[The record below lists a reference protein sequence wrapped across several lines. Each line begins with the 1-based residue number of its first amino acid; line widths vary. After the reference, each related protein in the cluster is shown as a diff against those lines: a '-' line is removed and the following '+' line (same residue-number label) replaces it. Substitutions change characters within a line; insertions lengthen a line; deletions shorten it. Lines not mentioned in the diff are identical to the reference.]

1 LVANGSS
8 AMKDELDPL
17 TLSAARGARL
27 IALDRLDRAGDEADR
42 LSNNPHSLDALHDLR
57 VALRRV
63 RSWLRAFRPDL
74 EDSVARKDRHR
85 LRDLVD
91 ATNRGRDADVQVE
104 WLRHA
109 AKDGDET
116 LRRGAKRLIE
126 LIRIERG
133 VGGAPLNGNSLVTF
147 DKERSRLV
155 KRLSTVSEPVRPP
168 PAAPPTLAAAIGSRL
183 PGHLEALRQALDLV
197 RTADDDAEAHAAR
210 IAAKRLRYLLE
221 PAEDVRGS
229 KSLLKL
235 LKSLQDDLGE
245 LHDAHLLGRRVQD
258 AIMND
263 PGTEAVGLEAV
274 ARRLASDRAEIFG
287 RIDRRWLSDDTA
299 IETLTRGVASVARRL
314 ATISSES

>member
-1 LVANGSS
+1 MN
-8 AMKDELDPL
+8 DELDPL

-133 VGGAPLNGNSLVTF
+133 AGAPLNGNSLVTF
-147 DKERSRLV
+147 DKERARLI

-168 PAAPPTLAAAIGSRL
+168 PAPPPTLAAAIGARL

-229 KSLLKL
+229 KSLVKL

-299 IETLTRGVASVARRL
+299 IGTLSRGVASVARRL

>member
-1 LVANGSS
+1 MN
-8 AMKDELDPL
+8 DELDPL

-74 EDSVARKDRHR
+74 EDSVA
-85 LRDLVD
+85 
-91 ATNRGRDADVQVE
+91 DVQVE
-104 WLRHA
+104 WLRQA

-133 VGGAPLNGNSLVTF
+133 VAGAPLNGNSLVTF
-147 DKERSRLV
+147 DKERSRLM

-229 KSLLKL
+229 KSLVKL

-245 LHDAHLLGRRVQD
+245 LHDAHLLGRRVRD

-263 PGTEAVGLEAV
+263 PGAEAVGLEAV

-299 IETLTRGVASVARRL
+299 IESLARGVASVARRL
-314 ATISSES
+314 ATISSEP

>member
-1 LVANGSS
+1 
-8 AMKDELDPL
+8 LDPL

-74 EDSVARKDRHR
+74 EESVARKDRQR
-85 LRDLVD
+85 LRDIVD

-104 WLRHA
+104 WLRQA

-133 VGGAPLNGNSLVTF
+133 AGAPLNGNSLVTF
-147 DKERSRLV
+147 DKERARLI

-168 PAAPPTLAAAIGSRL
+168 PAPPPTLAAAIGARL

-229 KSLLKL
+229 KSLVKL

-299 IETLTRGVASVARRL
+299 IGTLSRGVASVARRL

>member
-1 LVANGSS
+1 
-8 AMKDELDPL
+8 MKDEPDPL

-27 IALDRLDRAGDEADR
+27 IALDRLDRAGDEANR

-104 WLRHA
+104 WLRA
-109 AKDGDET
+109 ASKDADET

-126 LIRIERG
+126 LIRAERG
-133 VGGAPLNGNSLVTF
+133 TAGAPLNGNSLERF
-147 DKERSRLV
+147 DKERSRLM
-155 KRLSTVSEPVRPP
+155 KRLSNINEPVRPP
-168 PAAPPTLAAAIGSRL
+168 SAPPPTLAGAIGARL

-197 RTADDDAEAHAAR
+197 RSADDDREAHAAR

-221 PAEDVRGS
+221 PAEDVRGC
-229 KSLLKL
+229 KSLVKQ

-258 AIMND
+258 AILND
-263 PGTEAVGLEAV
+263 PGVEAVGLEAV
-274 ARRLASDRAEIFG
+274 ARRLASDRAETFG
-287 RIDRRWLSDDTA
+287 RIERRWLRDDLA
-299 IETLTRGVASVARRL
+299 IETLSRGVASVARRL
-314 ATISSES
+314 ATMSNES

>member
-74 EDSVARKDRHR
+74 EESVARKDRQR
-85 LRDLVD
+85 LRDIVD

-104 WLRHA
+104 WLRQA

-133 VGGAPLNGNSLVTF
+133 AGAPLNGNSLVTF
-147 DKERSRLV
+147 DKERARLI

-168 PAAPPTLAAAIGSRL
+168 PAPPPTLAAAIGARL

-229 KSLLKL
+229 KSLVKL

>member
-1 LVANGSS
+1 
-8 AMKDELDPL
+8 
-17 TLSAARGARL
+17 
-27 IALDRLDRAGDEADR
+27 
-42 LSNNPHSLDALHDLR
+42 
-57 VALRRV
+57 
-63 RSWLRAFRPDL
+63 
-74 EDSVARKDRHR
+74 
-85 LRDLVD
+85 
-91 ATNRGRDADVQVE
+91 
-104 WLRHA
+104 
-109 AKDGDET
+109 
-116 LRRGAKRLIE
+116 
-126 LIRIERG
+126 
-133 VGGAPLNGNSLVTF
+133 
-147 DKERSRLV
+147 
-155 KRLSTVSEPVRPP
+155 VRPP

>member
-74 EDSVARKDRHR
+74 EESVARKDRQR
-85 LRDLVD
+85 LRDIVD

-104 WLRHA
+104 WLRQA

-133 VGGAPLNGNSLVTF
+133 AGAPLNGNSLVTF
-147 DKERSRLV
+147 DKERARLI

-168 PAAPPTLAAAIGSRL
+168 PAPPPTLAAAIGARL

-229 KSLLKL
+229 KSLVKL

-299 IETLTRGVASVARRL
+299 IGTLSRGVASVARRL

>member
-1 LVANGSS
+1 MN
-8 AMKDELDPL
+8 DELDPL

-42 LSNNPHSLDALHDLR
+42 LSNNPNSLDALHDLR

-91 ATNRGRDADVQVE
+91 TTNRGRDADVQVE
-104 WLRHA
+104 WLREA
-109 AKDGDET
+109 SKEGDET
-116 LRRGAKRLIE
+116 LRRGAKQLIE

-133 VGGAPLNGNSLVTF
+133 ISGAPLNGNSLERL
-147 DKERSRLV
+147 DKERARLV

-168 PAAPPTLAAAIGSRL
+168 PAPPPTLAAAIGARL

-197 RTADDDAEAHAAR
+197 RTADDDREAHAAR

-221 PAEDVRGS
+221 PAEEVRGC
-229 KSLLKL
+229 KSLVKQLKR
-235 LKSLQDDLGE
+235 LQDDLGE
-245 LHDAHLLGRRVQD
+245 LHDAHLLGHRVQH
-258 AIMND
+258 AILNE
-263 PGTEAVGLEAV
+263 PGAEAVALEAV
-274 ARRLASDRAEIFG
+274 ARRLASDRAETFA
-287 RIDRRWLSDDTA
+287 RIERRWLSDDTA
-299 IETLTRGVASVARRL
+299 IETLSRGVASVARRL
-314 ATISSES
+314 ATMSSES

>member
-1 LVANGSS
+1 MN
-8 AMKDELDPL
+8 DELDPL

-133 VGGAPLNGNSLVTF
+133 AGAPLNGNSLVTF
-147 DKERSRLV
+147 DKERARLI

-168 PAAPPTLAAAIGSRL
+168 PAPPPTLAAAIGARL

>member
-1 LVANGSS
+1 MN
-8 AMKDELDPL
+8 DELDPL

-74 EDSVARKDRHR
+74 EESVARKDRQR
-85 LRDLVD
+85 LRDIVD

-104 WLRHA
+104 WLRQA

-133 VGGAPLNGNSLVTF
+133 AGAPLNGNSLVTF
-147 DKERSRLV
+147 DKERARLI

-168 PAAPPTLAAAIGSRL
+168 PAPPPTLAAAIGARL

-229 KSLLKL
+229 KSLVKL